1 MALVSQHAPDILQSA
16 CYLLRATLAPVNVGD
31 STTQKLIEIYLD
43 NSSKRR
49 ESECHQPAAELVGRV
64 TELQN
69 GTDLVKK

>member
-1 MALVSQHAPDILQSA
+1 
-16 CYLLRATLAPVNVGD
+16 VND
-31 STTQKLIEIYLD
+31 DTTQKLIEQYLD

-64 TELQN
+64 TELQD